1 MQSVSGRTKAPRGKA
16 APQAGTEGHW
26 RGFAEFLRERAQ
38 RYGDRTALAWSDVT
52 GRRSGR
58 FSYRELH
65 GSALRLAARLEAMG
79 VVPGD
84 RVALLS
90 ESRPEWGAAFFGIQI
105 AGAVLVP
112 LDAKATLAELGAI
125 VMDCRP
131 VLILASRACAE
142 MAAGLRARDIGILE
156 LESLRKDPFPTPI
169 SAETAF
175 PTPREP
181 AHSLPPEP
189 GISPGPFPDKRR
201 ADLAL
206 IVYTSGTTGTA
217 KGALI
222 TVGNLLFQIEA
233 QMQGFGITP
242 DDRFL
247 SILPLNHL
255 FELTCGMLGVIHA
268 GARAYYCRSL
278 LPSDVTKA
286 LRRRKVTYMI
296 AVPFFL
302 RLVAKQMRTAV
313 EAKGPW
319 RRALFSAWRVLA
331 PWLPAA
337 ARRRV
342 FRPVQEALG
351 GHLRAFISG
360 GAPLDAATEDF
371 LARLGVVVFQG
382 YGLTETS
389 PVISANR
396 PDGARAGTVGR
407 PWPGIEVRIVPVD
420 AEGEDAKGEDVIA
433 SGFGKDNGRRQEG
446 EIRTRGPHVMAGYHG
461 RTDLT
466 AEAFDAEGWF
476 RTGDLGCLDAD
487 GFLRITGR
495 IKSLIV
501 LEGGKKIHPEEPEES
516 LARLDWVKEACVVAM
531 TGADGKEEVVA
542 VIVPQADWPPRKAA
556 DAEIDAALADL
567 SPWKRPARIFYSGQ
581 ELPRTATRKV
591 RREAVKA
598 MLATMGAEGMA
609 WPRT

>member
-1 MQSVSGRTKAPRGKA
+1 M
-16 APQAGTEGHW
+16 
-26 RGFAEFLRERAQ
+26 
-38 RYGDRTALAWSDVT
+38 AWSDAT
-52 GRRSGR
+52 GRQSGR
-58 FSYRELH
+58 FSYRALH
-65 GSALRLAARLEAMG
+65 GTALRLAARLEAMG
-79 VVPGD
+79 VAPGD

-112 LDAKATLAELGAI
+112 LDAKATKTELGAI
-125 VMDCRP
+125 VMNCRP
-131 VLILASRACAE
+131 VLILASRVCAE
-142 MAAGLRARDIGILE
+142 MAAGLRARDIDIVE
-156 LESLRKDPFPTPI
+156 LESLRADPAP
-169 SAETAF
+169 
-175 PTPREP
+175 P
-181 AHSLPPEP
+181 ANPAEP
-189 GISPGPFPDKRR
+189 GHSPASFPDKRR

-217 KGALI
+217 KGAQI

-242 DDRFL
+242 ADRFL

-268 GARAYYCRSL
+268 GARVYYCRSL
-278 LPSDVTKA
+278 LPAEVTDA

-302 RLVAKQMRTAV
+302 RLVAKQMHSAV
-313 EAKGPW
+313 AAKSPW
-319 RRALFSAWRVLA
+319 RRALFSAWQGLA
-331 PWLPAA
+331 PWLPAT

-342 FRPVQEALG
+342 FRPVHEALG
-351 GHLRAFISG
+351 GNLRAFISG

-371 LARLGVVVFQG
+371 LARLGVVVYQG

-407 PWPGIEVRIVPVD
+407 PWPGIEVRIVPLD
-420 AEGEDAKGEDVIA
+420 ADGEDAKG
-433 SGFGKDNGRRQEG
+433 SGVDNHGLGENDGLGQEG

-461 RTDLT
+461 RADLT
-466 AEAFDAEGWF
+466 AEAFDDEGWF
-476 RTGDLGCLDAD
+476 RTGDLGCLDVD

-495 IKSLIV
+495 IKSMIV
-501 LEGGKKIHPEEPEES
+501 LEGGKKIHPEEPEEL
-516 LARLDWVKEACVVAM
+516 LARMAWVKEACVVAM
-531 TGADGKEEVVA
+531 PGPDGKEEVAV
-542 VIVPQADWPPRKAA
+542 VIVPQADWSLRKTAR
-556 DAEIDAALADL
+556 AEIDAALADL
-567 SPWKRPARIFYSGQ
+567 SPWKRPARIIFFER

-591 RREAVKA
+591 RRDAVKA
-598 MLATMGAEGMA
+598 MLVRAGAEGMA
-609 WPRT
+609 CPPT

>member
-1 MQSVSGRTKAPRGKA
+1 MQSVSGRTWSPPRKAV
-16 APQAGTEGHW
+16 PQAGPDASW

-38 RYGDRTALAWSDVT
+38 RHGDRTALAWSDAT

-58 FSYRELH
+58 FGYRDLH
-65 GSALRLAARLEAMG
+65 GTALRLAARLEAMD
-79 VVPGD
+79 VAPGD

-112 LDAKATLAELGAI
+112 LDAKATQAELGAM
-125 VMDCRP
+125 VLDCRP
-131 VLILASRACAE
+131 VLILASRACAH
-142 MAAGLRARDIGILE
+142 MASALFPRAGSILD
-156 LESLRKDPFPTPI
+156 LESLRTDPVPPALAAG
-169 SAETAF
+169 SARSA
-175 PTPREP
+175 
-181 AHSLPPEP
+181 A
-189 GISPGPFPDKRR
+189 PFPDKRR
-201 ADLAL
+201 ADAAL

-217 KGALI
+217 KGAVI

-233 QMQGFGITP
+233 QRRGFGIASR
-242 DDRFL
+242 DRFL

-278 LPSDVTKA
+278 LPADVTNA

-302 RLVAKQMRTAV
+302 RLVAKQMRSA
-313 EAKGPW
+313 AARKPPW
-319 RRALFSAWRVLA
+319 RRALFSAWQGLS
-331 PWLPAA
+331 PWLPPA
-337 ARRRV
+337 ARRRI
-342 FRPVQEALG
+342 FRPVHEALG
-351 GHLRAFISG
+351 GNLRAFISG

-371 LARLGVVVFQG
+371 LARLGVVVYQG

-396 PDGARAGTVGR
+396 PGGARPGTVGR
-407 PWPGIEVRIVPVD
+407 PWPGIEVRIVPLD
-420 AEGEDAKGEDVIA
+420 AEGEEAEGVGA
-433 SGFGKDNGRRQEG
+433 YGGREG

-461 RTDLT
+461 RADLT

-476 RTGDLGCLDAD
+476 RTGDLGCLDAG

-501 LEGGKKIHPEEPEES
+501 LEGGKKIHPEEPEEL
-516 LARLDWVKEACVVAM
+516 LARLDGVKEACVLALPG
-531 TGADGKEEVVA
+531 TDGREEIAA
-542 VIVPQADWPPRKAA
+542 VIVPQPEAA
-556 DAEIDAALADL
+556 AREAGRAQAELRTEIETAMAAL
-567 SPWKRPARIFYSGQ
+567 SPWKRPARIFFSDRD
-581 ELPRTATRKV
+581 LPRTATRKV

-598 MLATMGAEGMA
+598 MLAETGGTA
-609 WPRT
+609 WPLT

>member
-1 MQSVSGRTKAPRGKA
+1 M
-16 APQAGTEGHW
+16 
-26 RGFAEFLRERAQ
+26 
-38 RYGDRTALAWSDVT
+38 
-52 GRRSGR
+52 RSGR

-65 GSALRLAARLEAMG
+65 ATALRLAARLEAMG

-90 ESRPEWGAAFFGIQI
+90 ESRPEWGAAFFGVQI

-112 LDAKATLAELGAI
+112 MDAKATKAELGAI
-125 VMDCRP
+125 VTDSRP
-131 VLILASRACAE
+131 VVILASRACAE
-142 MAAGLRARDIGILE
+142 MAAGLRSPGNAILE
-156 LESLRKDPFPTPI
+156 LESLRTDT
-169 SAETAF
+169 
-175 PTPREP
+175 
-181 AHSLPPEP
+181 LPPAM
-189 GISPGPFPDKRR
+189 PFPDKRR

-233 QMQGFGITP
+233 QRQGFGITS

-268 GARAYYCRSL
+268 GARVYYCRSL
-278 LPSDVTKA
+278 LPSEVTNA

-302 RLVAKQMRTAV
+302 RLVARQMRSAV
-313 EAKGPW
+313 AAKGRW
-319 RRALFSAWRVLA
+319 RRALFSAWQGLA

-337 ARRRV
+337 ARRMV
-342 FRPVQEALG
+342 FRPVHEALG
-351 GHLRAFISG
+351 GNLRAFISG

-371 LARLGVVVFQG
+371 LARLGLVVFQG

-396 PDGARAGTVGR
+396 PHGARAGTVGR

-420 AEGEDAKGEDVIA
+420 AEGEDAKGGDA
-433 SGFGKDNGRRQEG
+433 EG

-461 RTDLT
+461 RADLT

-501 LEGGKKIHPEEPEES
+501 LEGGKKIHPEEPEEL
-516 LARLDWVKEACVVAM
+516 LARLDWVKEACVLAM
-531 TGADGKEEVVA
+531 PGRDGKEEVVA
-542 VIVPQADWPPRKAA
+542 VIVPQPDCSARKA
-556 DAEIDAALADL
+556 DGMGIDAALAEL
-567 SPWKRPARIFYSGQ
+567 SPWKRPARVFFSEQ

-591 RREAVKA
+591 RRDAVKA
-598 MLATMGAEGMA
+598 MLGKAGAEGMA
-609 WPRT
+609 CPPT